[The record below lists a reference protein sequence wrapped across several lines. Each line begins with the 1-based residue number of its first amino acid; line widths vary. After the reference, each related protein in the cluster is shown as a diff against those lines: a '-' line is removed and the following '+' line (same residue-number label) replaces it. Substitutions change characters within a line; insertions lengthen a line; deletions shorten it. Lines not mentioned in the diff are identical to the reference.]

1 MGADML
7 FTALS
12 LGSREMMLRA
22 LIRVQNQARGRQL
35 IRAGGTIV
43 ASLQDHTEGHS
54 SVLLHHGILTLNK
67 RAGGEKNI

>member
-1 MGADML
+1 ML

-12 LGSREMMLRA
+12 LGSREMMLWGPHQS
-22 LIRVQNQARGRQL
+22 LQNQARGRQL

-43 ASLQDHTEGHS
+43 ASLQDHTEGHR